1 MRLVKYLSP
10 DSVVLNLDVSS
21 KAELIRSLSSV
32 LAESRAAKEAG
43 LNAETIAT
51 AISAREAEGTTG
63 IGNGFA
69 FPHARFSN
77 LNSIAIGIATLKN
90 PLEYESFDHAPVN
103 VVCMVIVPAQKPTL
117 ALKVMSLVA
126 RLFNDRK
133 YGEKIR
139 QANSGADVLQVMNES
154 EIDLDISITAG
165 DIMRDPILTFKND
178 MPLKEATWQMA
189 QSRINFVPVLDDDGN
204 IIGEISCL
212 KLFKYGVPDFFSQL
226 KSVSFICDY
235 DPFEKYF
242 YEEAHSRVGNV
253 LEQDYCVMPPKAT
266 LMEIVFQL
274 AVKNYPKI
282 YVADGRRL
290 LGIIDQS
297 TLMERIINI

>member
-10 DSVVLNLDVSS
+10 DSVLLNLDVSN
-21 KAELIRSLSSV
+21 KAELFTAMSKI
-32 LAESRAAKEAG
+32 LAGSRAAKECGLDAG
-43 LNAETIAT
+43 SIAT
-51 AISAREAEGTTG
+51 AIAAREAQGTTG

-69 FPHARFSN
+69 FPHARFTR
-77 LNSIAIGIATLKN
+77 LNSIAIGIATLKQ
-90 PLEYESFDHAPVN
+90 PMEYESYDHAPVN
-103 VVCMVIVPAQKPTL
+103 VVCMVIVPSQKPTL

-126 RLFNDRK
+126 RLFNDK
-133 YGEKIR
+133 NYGAKIR
-139 QANSGADVLQVMNES
+139 RAATGEEVLQVMNES
-154 EIDLDISITAG
+154 EIDLDISITAA
-165 DIMRDPILTFKND
+165 DIMREPILTFNPD

-189 QSRINFVPVLDDDGN
+189 QHRINFVPVLDGEKN

-253 LEQDYCVMPPKAT
+253 LEQDFCVMPPKAT

-282 YVADGRRL
+282 YVADGRKL